1 MTLALS
7 PKKRKREKM
16 FKVYI
21 SEKLGSMPRE
31 PELTGV
37 EEPEQKKRDPLNA
50 QNSLATPLTFR
61 PSKCHLATTKQ
72 VQKHL
77 YK

>member
-7 PKKRKREKM
+7 PKKREREKM
-16 FKVYI
+16 IKIYI

-31 PELTGV
+31 PEFARV
-37 EEPEQKKRDPLNA
+37 EEPEQKKRDPLNP
-50 QNSLATPLTFR
+50 QNSLDPALTFR